1 MRFNELTD
9 EQILKAKEIY
19 WDKNLTWDQ
28 RMKSLMDF
36 FGKSER
42 TVRTWCSQKLKFK
55 QNNFTTQA
63 EQYIQAQKK
72 VFDKTITNYVHTLRT
87 IGNCGVHEHDRGVSK
102 LKLDAHLMI
111 IALIS
116 FLNELNDK
124 KFLS

>member
-1 MRFNELTD
+1 MKFNELTD
-9 EQILKAKEIY
+9 EQIQKAKEIY

-63 EQYIQAQKK
+63 EQYIQAQKR
-72 VFDKTITNYVHTLRT
+72 VFDKTKKYYLFTWAQNNTPVHTRFFDNL
-87 IGNCGVHEHDRGVSK
+87 V
-102 LKLDAHLMI
+102 
-111 IALIS
+111 
-116 FLNELNDK
+116 
-124 KFLS
+124 